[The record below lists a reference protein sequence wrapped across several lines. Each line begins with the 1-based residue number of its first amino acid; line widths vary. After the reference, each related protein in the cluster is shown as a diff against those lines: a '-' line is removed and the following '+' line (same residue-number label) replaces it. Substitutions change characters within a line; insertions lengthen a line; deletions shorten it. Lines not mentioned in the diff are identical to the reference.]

1 MNNYLEKRKRLFVT
15 PKNSALFGACG
26 GVLREYIRRMTTDML
41 QFGGSSEHIQLEI
54 FEEETKPVVG
64 RVDADSF
71 AFTSYETE
79 DGQTYPISL
88 ELGSWISTL
97 LHPTD
102 KFNDY
107 DELDSWTFL
116 HASIKNAILSAT
128 LLYFETHWGDK
139 YELLKDSSG
148 FWYVSAK

>member
-1 MNNYLEKRKRLFVT
+1 MKNYLEKQKRLFVS
-15 PKNSALFGACG
+15 PVNSVTFGACG
-26 GVLREYIRRMTTDML
+26 GVLREYIRRMTTEIL
-41 QFGGSSEHIQLEI
+41 QSGGSIENFQFEI
-54 FEEETKPVVG
+54 FEKETKPVVD

-79 DGQTYPISL
+79 DGKNYPISL

-107 DELDSWTFL
+107 DELNPWTFL

-128 LLYFETHWGDK
+128 LLYFEKHWGHK
-139 YELLKDSSG
+139 YEILKDDNG